1 MNKLIILNFVIIT
14 LAIGI
19 SCNNQS
25 QKEEIVTTNYESDL
39 KALNDQLDE
48 IEELCLDLKV
58 ESYMFYFHENA
69 VIFPPGQSTIKGK
82 DSIAVFYNV
91 FEELFIPSFK
101 NVYSERSFEIKD
113 SMAVRRY
120 NGYAEIL
127 FRDSPDT
134 LISNNKYVDML
145 KKQPDG
151 SWKIVWHIWNE
162 NQPVETS
169 H

>member
-58 ESYMFYFHENA
+58 ESYMFYFHEDA
-69 VIFPPGQSTIKGK
+69 VIFPPGQSTHSRKG
-82 DSIAVFYNV
+82 
-91 FEELFIPSFK
+91 
-101 NVYSERSFEIKD
+101 
-113 SMAVRRY
+113 
-120 NGYAEIL
+120 
-127 FRDSPDT
+127 
-134 LISNNKYVDML
+134 
-145 KKQPDG
+145 Q
-151 SWKIVWHIWNE
+151 HC
-162 NQPVETS
+162 
-169 H
+169 